1 VFALLSVSVI
11 TSTGCVGLGTHNGVV
26 ADRDGLIRQKNQLET
41 RVRNLETS
49 NDALQEELTTTL
61 EQYEDLSIEREG
73 LEKRVDHLE
82 ITETV
87 LSQELGTKTRTLEDT
102 EAALA
107 AARLEVARLGQTY
120 DSLVEDLES
129 ELSAGQIEIEQLRE
143 GIRLNLSDDIL
154 FASGSAQLDPIGQK
168 VLQKVIDR
176 LLTLNHM
183 IEVQG
188 HTDDRK
194 ISRRLAKRFPTNWDL
209 AAARAARVVRLME
222 SSGIEGASL
231 SAVSYASFQPIASN
245 DTPEDRSLNRRIEIR
260 LLPRRGAAPAP
271 GAGSEEGESSAQAEQ
286 EGAAQAPSTAAA
298 AGASPVAAESSPPT
312 APNPSPRDSASNAA
326 SVSAALAT
334 AGEASPR
341 GAEAERAATS
351 EAP

>member
-188 HTDDRK
+188 HTDNRK

-260 LLPRRGAAPAP
+260 LLPKRGAAPAP
-271 GAGSEEGESSAQAEQ
+271 EAGSEEGESSAQAEQ
-286 EGAAQAPSTAAA
+286 EGAAKAPSTAA
-298 AGASPVAAESSPPT
+298 ASPVAAESSPPT